1 MDTIYEL
8 LIAIQIGV
16 GLVVATYLL
25 NTRRVIKAIELCK
38 GRLILLNNN
47 ALVNNLKELL
57 RPVYIRIYSAM
68 LASYNLISSRVCG
81 ARAKEFKATFALAV
95 FYYQQSKY
103 KEAKE
108 LYEKAL
114 SITIETGDRQR
125 EATCYGNLGA
135 TYLSLGEYSKAEEY
149 QNKALVI
156 FKEIG
161 DRKGE
166 AACYRNL
173 GIVYHSL
180 GEYGKAEQYQKKALV
195 IDKEIRDRKGEAA
208 CHLNLGCCC
217 SMSR

>member
-16 GLVVATYLL
+16 GLVVATYLP

-47 ALVNNLKELL
+47 ALVNNLKEQL

-68 LASYNLISSRVCG
+68 HMLAGYNLIINRVCG
-81 ARAKEFKATFALAV
+81 ARAKELKATFALAV
-95 FYYQQSKY
+95 FYHQQSKY

-135 TYLSLGEYSKAEEY
+135 TYHSLGEYSKAEEY

-180 GEYGKAEQYQKKALV
+180 GEYGKDEQYQK
-195 IDKEIRDRKGEAA
+195 R
-208 CHLNLGCCC
+208 HL
-217 SMSR
+217 